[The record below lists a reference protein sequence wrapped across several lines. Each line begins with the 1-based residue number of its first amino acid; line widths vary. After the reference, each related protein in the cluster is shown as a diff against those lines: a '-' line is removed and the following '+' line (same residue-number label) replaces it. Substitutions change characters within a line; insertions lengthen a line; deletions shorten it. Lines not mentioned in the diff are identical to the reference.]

1 MLFEQIATGGCQ
13 SYLVGCEA
21 TCAAVLID
29 PEIRQL
35 DRYHAHAARDGLRIR
50 YVVDTH
56 THADHFSAAH
66 HFGQTA
72 GIPVVMHRDSPAPF
86 ADMRLDDGDI
96 LAVGNLRLT
105 AMHTPGHTRDSM
117 CLRLEDRIFTGDTLL
132 IGATGRTDLPTG
144 DPEALF
150 DSLFNRLARLDP
162 ALKVYPA
169 HDYKNQGS
177 STIGRELAENP
188 RLQVRDREAFC
199 KMMRELN
206 LSAPTHITEALRTN
220 MSGGRTVAQLLA
232 EAAAKTP
239 FMSLDELRARV
250 ERKDPLIVLDVR
262 EKDAYQSGHVPG
274 ARHLPRGQLELRV
287 NEELPD
293 PTLADP
299 DRLRVRQDLDA
310 RGRDAARSRLSTR
323 GRARRRHE
331 GLARRRLPARKMVL
345 QTATADS
352 EQLHRIDVD
361 RPADPARLRQ
371 RLDLRQ
377 PGGQQPLQRRVG
389 CRTREE
395 LRAVVAAAS
404 LHRRRGRTQDLDLR
418 VAVRSAQARAR
429 SRNACAGSRRAASA
443 RSTARRVYGGQP
455 AARRSSSAAAANSS

>member
-144 DPEALF
+144 DPEAL
-150 DSLFNRLARLDP
+150 
-162 ALKVYPA
+162 
-169 HDYKNQGS
+169 
-177 STIGRELAENP
+177 
-188 RLQVRDREAFC
+188 
-199 KMMRELN
+199 
-206 LSAPTHITEALRTN
+206 RTN
-220 MSGGRTVAQLLA
+220 MSGGKTVAQLLA

-250 ERKDPLIVLDVR
+250 ERKEPMIVLDVR
-262 EKDAYQSGHVPG
+262 EKDAYQAGHVPG

-287 NEELPD
+287 NDELPD
-293 PTLADP
+293 PTL
-299 DRLRVRQDLDA
+299 RILTVCEF
-310 RGRDAARSRLSTR
+310 GKIST
-323 GRARRRHE
+323 
-331 GLARRRLPARKMVL
+331 L
-345 QTATADS
+345 
-352 EQLHRIDVD
+352 
-361 RPADPARLRQ
+361 
-371 RLDLRQ
+371 
-377 PGGQQPLQRRVG
+377 
-389 CRTREE
+389 
-395 LRAVVAAAS
+395 AAAS
-404 LHRRRGRTQDLDLR
+404 LRDL
-418 VAVRSAQARAR
+418 
-429 SRNACAGSRRAASA
+429 GFMRAAA
-443 RSTARRVYGGQP
+443 LDGGMKAWRDAGYPLTAVTGTSGPRTGGVC
-455 AARRSSSAAAANSS
+455 